1 MKFNEINFN
10 NISATEYKKNLLIK
24 YGDDK
29 DFLHVQTEW
38 LQLTQYGVPRE
49 DKFHTTEK
57 QRQYIQLPLNDEAF
71 SNFIKEL
78 DKYFSSDKFKQKYL
92 TTKQQSYSYTPI
104 YKEGN
109 EKYPP
114 SIKIKMLV
122 DDKDNILTEFFH
134 VVDDNNVKKY
144 VINMDNV
151 KDVFPYMCEYRII
164 FKVSKIWFMSNNYGV
179 KLQLTKAQ
187 IKPTTKPTIDVDFV

>member
-1 MKFNEINFN
+1 MKFDEIKFN
-10 NISATEYKKNLLIK
+10 SISATEYKKKLLVK

-38 LQLTQYGVPRE
+38 MQLTQYGVPRE

-122 DDKDNILTEFFH
+122 DDKDTMLTEFFH

-151 KDVFPYMCEYRII
+151 KDVFHICVNIVLFLRLVKYGLCLII
-164 FKVSKIWFMSNNYGV
+164 MVLNYN
-179 KLQLTKAQ
+179 
-187 IKPTTKPTIDVDFV
+187 